1 MSCGSFEEG
10 FFGSVTIG
18 DRGQVVIPAEA
29 RSQLGW
35 QSGEK
40 LLVMRHPIY
49 KGVMMFKI
57 ESVREFLD
65 EFARQLEGMEV
76 MEVEVKE
83 GEE

>member
-29 RSQLGW
+29 RNQLGW
-35 QSGEK
+35 QPGEK

-83 GEE
+83 GED

>member
-1 MSCGSFEEG
+1 MPCESFDEG

-29 RSQLGW
+29 RNQLEW
-35 QSGEK
+35 HPGEK

-76 MEVEVKE
+76 MEIEVKE